1 MLGEIFNITNNVTR
15 EYINMPRKPK
25 LYLDTSVPNA
35 YFDEKNPHRQETT
48 KQFWSKLKEYQ
59 AFISDLVIREIKAT
73 GDEKLRE
80 NLINLVKDLELLST
94 ESTEIRTL
102 SEEYV
107 LRGIIPAKH
116 IEDAVHIAAATVNS
130 LDILASWNFEHIVK
144 LKTKREVNAVNVL
157 LGYDP
162 IEIIE
167 PAML

>member
-1 MLGEIFNITNNVTR
+1 
-15 EYINMPRKPK
+15 MPRKPE

-35 YFDEKNPHRQETT
+35 YFDEKNPHRQEITR
-48 KQFWSKLKEYQ
+48 QFWLKLKVYQ
-59 AFISDLVIREIKAT
+59 VFISDLVIREIKAT

-80 NLINLVKDLELLST
+80 NLIKLVKDFETLST
-94 ESTEIRTL
+94 KSGETRIL

-107 LRGIIPAKH
+107 SRGIIPVKH
-116 IEDAVHIAAATVNS
+116 IEDAVHIAAATINS
-130 LDILASWNFEHIVK
+130 LDILVSWNFEHIVK
-144 LKTKREVNAVNVL
+144 LKTRREVNAVNVL